1 MSVYL
6 QKISDSSKRWE
17 STKYAITSITPQ
29 TPTTVTINVNST
41 GTVFTSAS
49 GTVNDTSIVDFLGND
64 SISDYAMSALV
75 YYQYGGIYYDVK
87 SFSE

>member
-17 STKYAITSITPQ
+17 SAKYPMGLSGT
-29 TPTTVTINVNST
+29 TTVAASGTA
-41 GTVFTSAS
+41 TVFSSAT